1 MEFRQEFLNEFCK
14 VIKEILVEGDLER
27 LKLAKEF
34 LGFDNKAFGDFLA
47 PLFKEDEPE
56 LVLHHTFA
64 YPETPQNLA
73 VVSSED
79 HNSLSEGKAP
89 LQGINVQS
97 LMVEV
102 DEPLTEGDK
111 QEPNYKWCPRKF
123 SETSSG
129 NLCGIVLLT
138 ERGFEIEDVETGE
151 VLYEG
156 NFSIYKQL
164 DLSNGLV
171 ISFSLTGSHIY
182 NVAYESEIEPKNNM
196 VYIQDCPL
204 QKDEQGYYVPTDSEG
219 NSLKVHGSRCGVYN
233 VSDFVVKRYGLA
245 DATSVDLVLT
255 IGEVPRIAW
264 VHHNTPMTPTSKVTE
279 VKLSPLSVSSLKSK
293 SPRTFAKYDFDLV
306 GKKVAI
312 LGLPKSQVER
322 FKTLVLKEKGAEE
335 LEFIDSSSHE
345 ETVNIPNRLKDFDI
359 IVVVKRFVGH
369 STIYH
374 LKTLLTDSF
383 AQLVSSSSHGLDG
396 LERALYRGREGLSA
410 EEGTT
415 TVNYPLLP

>member
-1 MEFRQEFLNEFCK
+1 M
-14 VIKEILVEGDLER
+14 
-27 LKLAKEF
+27 
-34 LGFDNKAFGDFLA
+34 
-47 PLFKEDEPE
+47 
-56 LVLHHTFA
+56 
-64 YPETPQNLA
+64 
-73 VVSSED
+73 
-79 HNSLSEGKAP
+79 
-89 LQGINVQS
+89 
-97 LMVEV
+97 
-102 DEPLTEGDK
+102 
-111 QEPNYKWCPRKF
+111 
-123 SETSSG
+123 
-129 NLCGIVLLT
+129 T
-138 ERGFEIEDVETGE
+138 ERGFEIEDVETGK

-182 NVAYESEIEPKNNM
+182 NVSYESEIEPKNNM

-204 QKDEQGYYVPTDSEG
+204 QKDEQGYYVPTDFEG

-264 VHHNTPMTPTSKVTE
+264 VHHNTPMKPTSKATE
-279 VKLSPLSVSSLKSK
+279 VELPTPSVSSQKVK

-345 ETVNIPNRLKDFDI
+345 ETVNIPNKLKDFDI

-369 STIYH
+369 STIYR
-374 LKTLLTDSF
+374 LKSLLTDSS
-383 AQLVSSSSHGLDG
+383 AQMVNSTSHGLDG

>member
-1 MEFRQEFLNEFCK
+1 MEFRQEFLNEFRK
-14 VIKEILVEGDLER
+14 VVKDILVEGDLER
-27 LKLAKEF
+27 LNLAKQF
-34 LGFDNKAFGDFLA
+34 LGFDNKAFGEFLV
-47 PLFKEDEPE
+47 PLFKEEQE

-73 VVSSED
+73 AVSSED

-97 LMVEV
+97 MMVEV
-102 DEPLTEGDK
+102 DAPLTEGDK
-111 QEPNYKWCPRKF
+111 QEPNSKWCPRKF

-204 QKDEQGYYVPTDSEG
+204 QTDDQGYYVPTDSEG

-255 IGEVPRIAW
+255 VGEVPRIAW
-264 VHHNTPMTPTSKVTE
+264 VHHNTPMKPTSKVTE
-279 VKLSPLSVSSLKSK
+279 VELSTPSVSSQKVK

-306 GKKVAI
+306 GKKVTI

-322 FKTLVLKEKGAEE
+322 FKTLVLKEKRAEE

-383 AQLVSSSSHGLDG
+383 AQLVSSSSHGLDS
-396 LERALYRGREGLSA
+396 LERSLYRGIKGLPS
-410 EEGTT
+410 EEGATI
-415 TVNYPLLP
+415 VDYPLI

>member
-1 MEFRQEFLNEFCK
+1 MDFREDFLNEFRK
-14 VIKEILVEGDLER
+14 TIQDILVEGDLER
-27 LKLAKEF
+27 LNLAKEF
-34 LGFDNKAFGDFLA
+34 LGYDNKAFGEFLA
-47 PLFKEDEPE
+47 PLFKEEQE
-56 LVLHHTFA
+56 LVLHHTLA
-64 YPETPQNLA
+64 YPETPQNLVA
-73 VVSSED
+73 VSSED

-97 LMVEV
+97 MMVEV
-102 DEPLTEGDK
+102 DAPLTEGDK

-204 QKDEQGYYVPTDSEG
+204 QNDDQGYYVPTDSEG

-233 VSDFVVKRYGLA
+233 VSDLLVKRYGLV
-245 DATSVDLVLT
+245 DATSLDLVLMV
-255 IGEVPRIAW
+255 GEVPRIAW
-264 VHHNTPMTPTSKVTE
+264 VHHNTPIKPTPRVSE
-279 VKLSPLSVSSLKSK
+279 VKSTTPSVSSQKVK
-293 SPRTFAKYDFDLV
+293 SPRTFAKYDFDLE

-369 STIYH
+369 STIYR
-374 LKTLLTDSF
+374 LKTVLTTSS
-383 AQLVSSSSHGLDG
+383 AQLVNTTSHGLDA
-396 LERALYRGREGLSA
+396 LERALYRATEGLSA

-415 TVNYPLLP
+415 TVNYSLIP